1 MVAWE
6 GGLSGIP
13 EELSGYERG
22 RHRRSAGDYQQ
33 TGLSEGF
40 GWGYRVDFAGVV
52 FAFCGSGLR
61 YFGLL

>member
-40 GWGYRVDFAGVV
+40 GCGYRVDKLWITEFSTIG
-52 FAFCGSGLR
+52 FFYCG
-61 YFGLL
+61 